1 MRNSLSGSASHLITN
16 NILLIA
22 KTFFFCWK
30 LKIQPFWGHFDKRGG
45 RRGTEG
51 AEDKRRSL
59 LQTKGKRGGAGTN
72 QGESDQ
78 SEENWGGGEKEEE
91 KEGSQN

>member
-1 MRNSLSGSASHLITN
+1 MFCWFQK
-16 NILLIA
+16 LL
-22 KTFFFCWK
+22 FWK
-30 LKIQPFWGHFDKRGG
+30 LKIQSFWGHFDKRGG

-59 LQTKGKRGGAGTN
+59 LQTKGKRRGASTD

-78 SEENWGGGEKEEE
+78 SQENRGDGEKEEE
-91 KEGSQN
+91 KEGSKN